1 MISYDNDLKI
11 HYSKKISE
19 IEYNNNLLKDKLKTK
34 EILIENNNKQI
45 EKEKIL
51 NNEYLLNSKKI
62 DNDFK
67 NQLNKLEIEKL
78 SNEKIND
85 IQIKKIEKE
94 KLINNNQFEE
104 NKKN

>member
-51 NNEYLLNSKKI
+51 NNEYLLNSK
-62 DNDFK
+62 NY
-67 NQLNKLEIEKL
+67 
-78 SNEKIND
+78 
-85 IQIKKIEKE
+85 
-94 KLINNNQFEE
+94 
-104 NKKN
+104 

>member
-11 HYSKKISE
+11 HYSKKISG

-51 NNEYLLNSKKI
+51 NNEYLIRK
-62 DNDFK
+62 
-67 NQLNKLEIEKL
+67 
-78 SNEKIND
+78 
-85 IQIKKIEKE
+85 
-94 KLINNNQFEE
+94 
-104 NKKN
+104 KKNY

>member
-51 NNEYLLNSKKI
+51 NNEYLIRK
-62 DNDFK
+62 
-67 NQLNKLEIEKL
+67 
-78 SNEKIND
+78 
-85 IQIKKIEKE
+85 
-94 KLINNNQFEE
+94 
-104 NKKN
+104 KKNY

>member
-11 HYSKKISE
+11 HYSKKISD

-51 NNEYLLNSKKI
+51 NNEYLIRKKM
-62 DNDFK
+62 NY
-67 NQLNKLEIEKL
+67 
-78 SNEKIND
+78 
-85 IQIKKIEKE
+85 
-94 KLINNNQFEE
+94 
-104 NKKN
+104 

>member
-51 NNEYLLNSKKI
+51 NNEYLN
-62 DNDFK
+62 
-67 NQLNKLEIEKL
+67 
-78 SNEKIND
+78 
-85 IQIKKIEKE
+85 
-94 KLINNNQFEE
+94 
-104 NKKN
+104 

>member
-51 NNEYLLNSKKI
+51 NNEYLIRKKM
-62 DNDFK
+62 NY
-67 NQLNKLEIEKL
+67 
-78 SNEKIND
+78 
-85 IQIKKIEKE
+85 
-94 KLINNNQFEE
+94 
-104 NKKN
+104 

>member
-1 MISYDNDLKI
+1 MISYDNGLKI

-51 NNEYLLNSKKI
+51 NNEYLIRK
-62 DNDFK
+62 
-67 NQLNKLEIEKL
+67 
-78 SNEKIND
+78 
-85 IQIKKIEKE
+85 
-94 KLINNNQFEE
+94 
-104 NKKN
+104 KKNY